1 MPKERKFRLNEPDD
15 LDLSRERKKRIDIT
29 RRKEIEHGGFNCSHC
44 NEWASINEHIGT
56 HNRNHCPHCLWSKH
70 LDEEKL
76 GDRKSDC
83 QSGMEPIALTFKGE
97 GSDRYSEEGR
107 RVGEL
112 MLVHECV
119 ADGTLRVNRIA
130 SDDNT
135 DQLLYVFQ
143 HCLDLAAPLLGR
155 LATEC
160 INVASLAD
168 MPEVQSQLFGAGWS
182 NNM

>member
-1 MPKERKFRLNEPDD
+1 MSKEKKFRLNEPDD

-29 RRKEIEHGGFNCSHC
+29 KRKEMEHGGFDCSHC
-44 NEWASINEHIGT
+44 SEWAPINDQIGT

-70 LDEEKL
+70 LDKEKL

-83 QSGMEPIALTFKGE
+83 LSGMEPIALTFKKE
-97 GSDRYSEEGR
+97 GSDRYEEEGR
-107 RVGEL
+107 RIGEL

-119 ADGTLRVNRIA
+119 ADGKLRVNRIA
-130 SDDNT
+130 GDDNT

-143 HCLDLAAPLLGR
+143 RGLDIVAPLIGR
-155 LATEC
+155 LASEA
-160 INVASLAD
+160 IIVADLSD
-168 MPEVQSQLFGAGWS
+168 MAEVQNQLFGIQWT